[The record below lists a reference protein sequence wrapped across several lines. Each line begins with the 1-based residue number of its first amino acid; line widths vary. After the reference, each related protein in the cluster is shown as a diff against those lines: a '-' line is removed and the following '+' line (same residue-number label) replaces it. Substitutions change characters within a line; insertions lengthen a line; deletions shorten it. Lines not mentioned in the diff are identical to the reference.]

1 MEVMFRCNKTRKSIQ
16 LYLIGEKLT
25 DPELQRM
32 YTHLAVC
39 PKCKKIFEQ
48 ELELDNTLKQ
58 VLAPYRLQK
67 DLTPEVIARLGVP
80 TAQHKAPVPERIR
93 FPWQVSLRPAFGV
106 AILIFLIVGSIML
119 YNYNTQYSHQLI
131 VKTFRGDGGSYLP
144 EGTAQWRPIK
154 VGTRLK
160 AGTELIT
167 NKWSQVELQS
177 IAGNQVWVNRDTR
190 IQVTADTSHNVYM
203 AKGELYVNEINSGNS
218 IRIKTPAGIVDPIG
232 TSFDIQVAENG
243 ATIVAVIMGKVQFV
257 NAAGSAIIP
266 ALFLSMSEA
275 MQHKP
280 PTSQN
285 ISNPDSITKWVN
297 EFKEISRRSL
307 RTRAELAHDS
317 MLLGSK
323 YFDAGKYY
331 DSISSYRLVTELQPD
346 RTAAY
351 FGIGRAY
358 YELKQNEPAL
368 HAFETAVNLDPKAS
382 IARNYLVLTLLQLER
397 YKEALPHAELLVQ
410 EVPTEHT
417 YSVILARIYLRLG
430 NLNDAEVWY
439 RYSLT
444 QSPCVECMREAK
456 EGLAIIATR
465 RARSGN

>member
-1 MEVMFRCNKTRKSIQ
+1 MFGCKKTRKSIQ
-16 LYLIGEKLT
+16 LYLLGEKLT
-25 DPELQRM
+25 DPELQQM

-67 DLTPEVIARLGVP
+67 DLTPEVIAHLGVP
-80 TAQHKAPVPERIR
+80 IAQHKVSVSERIR
-93 FPWQVSLRPAFGV
+93 FPWQVSLRPVLGI
-106 AILIFLIVGSIML
+106 AILVFLMVGSVIL
-119 YNYNTQYSHQLI
+119 YNHNYRYSHQLI

-144 EGTAQWRPIK
+144 EGATEWQPIK
-154 VGTRLK
+154 VGTRLN
-160 AGTELIT
+160 AGTALAT
-167 NKWSQVELQS
+167 NKWSQVELRS
-177 IAGNQVWVNRDTR
+177 MSGNEVWVNRDTR
-190 IQVTADTSHNVYM
+190 IQVTNATSHNVYM
-203 AKGELYVNEINSGNS
+203 AKGELYVNEFNGNNA
-218 IRIKTPAGIVDPIG
+218 IRVKTPGGIVDPIG

-243 ATIVAVIMGKVQFV
+243 ATIVAVMMGRVQFV
-257 NAAGSAIIP
+257 NAAGSAVIP

-275 MQHKP
+275 IQHTP
-280 PTSQN
+280 PTSKN
-285 ISNPDSITKWVN
+285 ISDPESITKWVN

-307 RTRAELAHDS
+307 RTRAELVHDS

-331 DSISSYRLVTELQPD
+331 DSITSYRLVTELQPD
-346 RTAAY
+346 RAAAY

-358 YELKQNEPAL
+358 YELKQNESAL
-368 HAFETAVNLDPKAS
+368 EALETAVNLDPKAA
-382 IARNYLVLTLLQLER
+382 IGRNYLVLTLLRLER

-439 RYSLT
+439 QYSLT

-465 RARSGN
+465 RARAGN